1 MPSFLCFIF
10 IRVYYM
16 RERRDYLVSMQRVIY
31 TKNTALFKYS
41 KYRFWQKCLM
51 WNVFYT
57 LIHIQQ
63 RIVLLTNIRTWIT
76 YGNCVEIIL
85 SVIRYG
91 IQKMTK
97 WASLELNEK
106 FYPEHV
112 WLFFLYHYHYSSRKH
127 NKLFCFVIY
136 EFNKMSLKKK
146 MILR

>member
-1 MPSFLCFIF
+1 MFYFYTGT
-10 IRVYYM
+10 VYYM
-16 RERRDYLVSMQRVIY
+16 TEEEIIWFQCNGSF
-31 TKNTALFKYS
+31 NTENTTLFKYS

-85 SVIRYG
+85 SVIRNG

-97 WASLELNEK
+97 WDSLELNEK

>member
-1 MPSFLCFIF
+1 MFYFYTGT
-10 IRVYYM
+10 VYYM
-16 RERRDYLVSMQRVIY
+16 TEEEIIWFQCNGSFN

-51 WNVFYT
+51 WSVFYT

-85 SVIRYG
+85 SVIHNG

>member
-1 MPSFLCFIF
+1 MFYFYTGT
-10 IRVYYM
+10 VYYM
-16 RERRDYLVSMQRVIY
+16 TEEEIIWFQCKGSFN

-85 SVIRYG
+85 SVIRNG

-112 WLFFLYHYHYSSRKH
+112 WLFLHHYYYSSRKH
-127 NKLFCFVIY
+127 YKLFCFVIY
-136 EFNKMSLKKK
+136 EFNKISLKKK

>member
-1 MPSFLCFIF
+1 MF
-10 IRVYYM
+10 
-16 RERRDYLVSMQRVIY
+16 
-31 TKNTALFKYS
+31 
-41 KYRFWQKCLM
+41 
-51 WNVFYT
+51 FYT

-85 SVIRYG
+85 SVIRNG

-136 EFNKMSLKKK
+136 EFNKMSLKKTDDTK
-146 MILR
+146 KVHGKIYITITNVLSPRILKYSIALEVASFFAWNDKAFYK

>member
-1 MPSFLCFIF
+1 MF
-10 IRVYYM
+10 
-16 RERRDYLVSMQRVIY
+16 
-31 TKNTALFKYS
+31 
-41 KYRFWQKCLM
+41 
-51 WNVFYT
+51 FYT

-76 YGNCVEIIL
+76 YGNCVKIIL
-85 SVIRYG
+85 SVIRNG

-112 WLFFLYHYHYSSRKH
+112 WLFLYHYHYSSRKH

-146 MILR
+146 DDTKIVHGKIYITITNVLSLRILKYSIALEVASFFAWNDKAFYK